1 MKNILIAAVLLFS
14 AGAARAAE
22 ADHFTLRE
30 GEIADITSEVNKLA
44 NEGLGRAI
52 EDLNVA
58 GGCSDAKASEELLY
72 ERLTDI
78 FSNHKKGQLV
88 QTIISGDIPRTVI
101 PLKESIYSEWSIWN
115 GFLLGRK
122 GAAKS
127 PLALFPLIKIGSTV
141 VGVDKLEHMFGMGQR
156 YFKKHYLE
164 ERPLVSVLKSGIFSE
179 KTFLGGNMLATG
191 VFSYADLSANFNGM
205 RFWNHMLQKRDD
217 VLGPQHNAGPYL
229 FCRDGKWVKNEER
242 PIDFRTY
249 VDASMQESM
258 NCSKF
263 ATEGGAQKFQAALA
277 ALQSRDSSRVFTCP
291 ENPGL
296 MAETIKKYEVEIA
309 GDSRGSKVDHWII
322 NREGNGRVSYFNEF

>member
-1 MKNILIAAVLLFS
+1 MRKILIAVAMLFS
-14 AGAARAAE
+14 WSAARAAE
-22 ADHFTLRE
+22 ADHYTLRE
-30 GEIADITSEVNKLA
+30 GQIADITAEVNKLA

-58 GGCSDAKASEELLY
+58 GGCNDSRKSEEQLY
-72 ERLTDI
+72 DRLTDI

-88 QTIISGDIPRTVI
+88 NTILSGDIPRTII

-127 PLALFPLIKIGSTV
+127 PLALFPLIKIGDTV
-141 VGVDKLEHMFGMGQR
+141 VGVDKLEHMFGMGLR
-156 YFKKHYLE
+156 YFKKHHLE
-164 ERPLVSVLKSGIFSE
+164 ERPLVSVLKGGIFSE

-217 VLGPQHNAGPYL
+217 VLGAQHNAGPYL
-229 FCRDGKWVKNEER
+229 VCREGKWAKNEER

-249 VDASMQESM
+249 IDPSMQESM

-263 ATEGGAQKFQAALA
+263 ATSAGARKFQQALA
-277 ALQSRDSSRVFTCP
+277 AMQSRDKSRIFTCP

-296 MAETIKKYEVEIA
+296 MDETAKKYEVEIA
-309 GDSRGSKVDHWII
+309 GDGRGSKVDHWII
-322 NREGNGRVSYFNEF
+322 NREGNATVSYFNEF

>member
-1 MKNILIAAVLLFS
+1 MKNIIATLLMLVS
-14 AGAARAAE
+14 WAPARAAE
-22 ADHFTLRE
+22 ADHFSLPE
-30 GEIADITSEVNKLA
+30 GRIADITAEVNKLA

-52 EDLNVA
+52 DDLNAA
-58 GGCSDAKASEELLY
+58 GGCDDSRKSEELLY
-72 ERLTDI
+72 ERLTDV

-88 QTIISGDIPRTVI
+88 NAIINGDLPRTVI

-127 PLALFPLIKIGSTV
+127 PLALFPLIKIGNTV
-141 VGVDKLEHMFGMGQR
+141 IGVDKLEHMFGMGQL

-164 ERPLVSVLKSGIFSE
+164 ERPLVPVLKNGIFKE

-217 VLGPQHNAGPYL
+217 VLGAQHNAGPYL
-229 FCRDGKWVKNEER
+229 FCREGRWAKNDER

-249 VDASMQESM
+249 IDPTMQESM

-263 ATEGGAQKFQAALA
+263 ATAGGARKFQEGLK
-277 ALQSRDSSRVFTCP
+277 ALQSANKDRAIACP
-291 ENPGL
+291 EDPAL
-296 MAETIKKYEVEIA
+296 LEQAAKKYEVVIA
-309 GDSRGSKVDHWII
+309 DDSRGSKIGHWII
-322 NREGNGRVSYFNEF
+322 NREGNTQVSYFNEF

>member
-1 MKNILIAAVLLFS
+1 MKKILAAILMLV
-14 AGAARAAE
+14 AWGPAMAAE
-22 ADHFTLRE
+22 ADHFTLPE
-30 GEIADITSEVNKLA
+30 GSIADITVAVNTLA

-52 EDLNVA
+52 EDLNAA
-58 GGCSDAKASEELLY
+58 GGCDDSKQSEELLY
-72 ERLTDI
+72 ERLTDV

-88 QTIISGDIPRTVI
+88 NAIIDGTIPRTVI

-127 PLALFPLIKIGSTV
+127 PLALFPLIKIGNVV
-141 VGVDKLEHMFGMGQR
+141 VGVDKLEHMFGMGQI

-164 ERPLVSVLKSGIFSE
+164 DRPLVPVLKNGIFKE

-217 VLGPQHNAGPYL
+217 VLGAQHNAGPYL
-229 FCRDGKWVKNEER
+229 FCREGKWVKNEER

-249 VDASMQESM
+249 VDPTMQESM

-263 ATEGGAQKFQAALA
+263 ATGRGAEKFQAALA
-277 ALQSRDSSRVFTCP
+277 VLQSKDKSRVFSCP
-291 ENPGL
+291 EDPAL
-296 MAETIKKYEVEIA
+296 MAEAVKKYEVEIA

-322 NREGNGRVSYFNEF
+322 NRDGNTKVSYFNEF

>member
-1 MKNILIAAVLLFS
+1 MKKILIAAAVLFS
-14 AGAARAAE
+14 WSAARAAE

-30 GEIADITSEVNKLA
+30 GQIADITAEVNKLA

-52 EDLNVA
+52 EDLNIS
-58 GGCSDAKASEELLY
+58 GTCDDSRASEEQLY
-72 ERLTDI
+72 ERLTEV

-88 QTIISGDIPRTVI
+88 NAIIGGNIPRTII

-127 PLALFPLIKIGSTV
+127 PLALFPLVSIGNTV
-141 VGVDKLEHMFGMGQR
+141 IGVDKLEHMFGMGLR
-156 YFKKHYLE
+156 YFKGHYLNE
-164 ERPLVSVLKSGIFSE
+164 KPLVSVLKGGIFKE

-217 VLGPQHNAGPYL
+217 VLGAQHNAGPYL
-229 FCRDGKWVKNEER
+229 FCREGKWVKNEER

-263 ATEGGAQKFQAALA
+263 ATEGGARKFHAALA
-277 ALQSRDSSRVFTCP
+277 AMQTRDSDRVFSCP
-291 ENPGL
+291 ENPAL
-296 MAETIKKYEVEIA
+296 MDETAKKYEVVIA
-309 GDSRGSKVDHWII
+309 GDSHGTKVDHWII

>member
-1 MKNILIAAVLLFS
+1 MKRFLVTALLLFS

-22 ADHFTLRE
+22 ADHFSLRD
-30 GEIADITSEVNKLA
+30 GEIADITAEVNKLA

-58 GGCSDAKASEELLY
+58 GGCDDSRKSEEQLY
-72 ERLTDI
+72 DRLTDI

-88 QTIISGDIPRTVI
+88 QTILSGDIPRTVI

-127 PLALFPLIKIGSTV
+127 PLALFPLIKIGDTV
-141 VGVDKLEHMFGMGQR
+141 VGVDKLEHMFGMGLR

-164 ERPLVSVLKSGIFSE
+164 ERPLVSVLKGGIFSE

-217 VLGPQHNAGPYL
+217 VLGAQHNAGPYL
-229 FCRDGKWVKNEER
+229 ACRDGKWAKNAER
-242 PIDFRTY
+242 PIDFRIY
-249 VDASMQESM
+249 VDATMQESM

-263 ATEGGAQKFQAALA
+263 ATPGGARKFQEALA
-277 ALQSRDSSRVFTCP
+277 ALQSRDKSRVFTCP

-296 MAETIKKYEVEIA
+296 MDKTAKKYEVEIA
-309 GDSRGSKVDHWII
+309 GDSRGSKVDHWMI
-322 NREGNGRVSYFNEF
+322 NREGNATVSYFNEF

>member
-1 MKNILIAAVLLFS
+1 MKKILAAALLLVS
-14 AGAARAAE
+14 WTPVRAAE
-22 ADHFTLRE
+22 ADHFTLPE
-30 GEIADITSEVNKLA
+30 GQIADITAQVNTLA
-44 NEGLGRAI
+44 NEGLARAI
-52 EDLNVA
+52 EDLNAA
-58 GGCSDAKASEELLY
+58 GGCSDTRESEEQFY
-72 ERLTDI
+72 ERLTDV

-88 QTIISGDIPRTVI
+88 QVIIRGDVPRTVI
-101 PLKESIYSEWSIWN
+101 PLKESVYSEWSIWN

-127 PLALFPLIKIGSTV
+127 PLALFPLVKIGDTT
-141 VGVDKLEHMFGMGQR
+141 VGVDKLEHMFGMGLR

-164 ERPLVSVLKSGIFSE
+164 ERPLVPVLKGGIFKE

-217 VLGPQHNAGPYL
+217 VLGAQHNAGPYAA
-229 FCRDGKWVKNEER
+229 CRDGKWAKNAER

-249 VDASMQESM
+249 VDVTMQESM

-263 ATEGGAQKFQAALA
+263 ATAAGARKFTQALA
-277 ALQSRDSSRVFTCP
+277 TLQERDGSRIFACP

-296 MAETIKKYEVEIA
+296 MDAAAKKYEVEIA
-309 GDSRGSKVDHWII
+309 GDSRGTKVDHWII
-322 NREGNGRVSYFNEF
+322 NREGNGQVSYFNEF

>member
-1 MKNILIAAVLLFS
+1 MKKLLAAIFLILS
-14 AGAARAAE
+14 WTPARAAE
-22 ADHFTLRE
+22 ADHFSLPE
-30 GEIADITSEVNKLA
+30 GQIADITAEVNRLS
-44 NEGLGRAI
+44 NEGLAAAI
-52 EDLNVA
+52 ADLNA
-58 GGCSDAKASEELLY
+58 QGGCDASAKSEEVLY
-72 ERLTDI
+72 ERLTDV

-88 QTIISGDIPRTVI
+88 LSIIHGDLPRTVI
-101 PLKESIYSEWSIWN
+101 PLKESVYSEWSIWN

-127 PLALFPLIKIGSTV
+127 PLALFPLIKIGDTV
-141 VGVDKLEHMFGMGQR
+141 IGVDKLEHMFGMGLR
-156 YFKKHYLE
+156 YFKGHYLE
-164 ERPLVSVLKSGIFSE
+164 EKPLVSVLKGGIFKE

-217 VLGPQHNAGPYL
+217 VLGAQHNAGPYL
-229 FCRDGKWVKNEER
+229 TCQAGKWVKNEER

-249 VDASMQESM
+249 VDATMQESM

-263 ATEGGAQKFQAALA
+263 ATAAGARKFQEALA
-277 ALQSRDSSRVFTCP
+277 ALQSKDKSRVFSCP

-296 MAETIKKYEVEIA
+296 MDETVKKYEVEIA

-322 NREGNGRVSYFNEF
+322 NRDGNGKVSYFNEF

>member
-1 MKNILIAAVLLFS
+1 MRKILIAVAMLFS
-14 AGAARAAE
+14 WSAARAAE
-22 ADHFTLRE
+22 ADHYTLRE
-30 GEIADITSEVNKLA
+30 GQIADITAEVNKLA

-58 GGCSDAKASEELLY
+58 GGCDDSRKSEEQLY
-72 ERLTDI
+72 DRLTDI

-88 QTIISGDIPRTVI
+88 NTILSGDIPRTII

-127 PLALFPLIKIGSTV
+127 PLALFPLIKIGDTV
-141 VGVDKLEHMFGMGQR
+141 VGVDKLEHMFGMGLR
-156 YFKKHYLE
+156 YFKKHHLE
-164 ERPLVSVLKSGIFSE
+164 ERPLVSVLKGGIFSE

-217 VLGPQHNAGPYL
+217 VLGAQHNAGPYL
-229 FCRDGKWVKNEER
+229 VCREGKWAKNAER

-263 ATEGGAQKFQAALA
+263 ATSAGARKFQQALA
-277 ALQSRDSSRVFTCP
+277 AMQSRDKSRIFT
-291 ENPGL
+291 
-296 MAETIKKYEVEIA
+296 
-309 GDSRGSKVDHWII
+309 
-322 NREGNGRVSYFNEF
+322 

>member
-1 MKNILIAAVLLFS
+1 MLFS
-14 AGAARAAE
+14 CSAARAAE
-22 ADHFTLRE
+22 ADHFSLRE
-30 GEIADITSEVNKLA
+30 GQIAEITAEVNKLA
-44 NEGLGRAI
+44 NEGLGKAI
-52 EDLNVA
+52 EDLNA
-58 GGCSDAKASEELLY
+58 SGGCADTRESEELLY
-72 ERLTDI
+72 ERLTDV

-88 QTIISGDIPRTVI
+88 NTIISGDIPRTVI

-127 PLALFPLIKIGSTV
+127 PLALFPLIKIGDTV
-141 VGVDKLEHMFGMGQR
+141 VGVDKLEHMFGMGLR

-217 VLGPQHNAGPYL
+217 VLGAQHNAGPYL
-229 FCRDGKWVKNEER
+229 ACQGGKWVKNEER

-277 ALQSRDSSRVFTCP
+277 AMQTKDKSRIFTCP

-296 MAETIKKYEVEIA
+296 MDQTIKKYEVEIA
-309 GDSRGSKVDHWII
+309 GDSHGSKVDHWII

>member
-1 MKNILIAAVLLFS
+1 MNKILISAILLFS
-14 AGAARAAE
+14 CSAARGAE
-22 ADHFTLRE
+22 ADHFSLRE
-30 GEIADITSEVNKLA
+30 GQIADITSAVNKLA
-44 NEGLGRAI
+44 NDGLGRAI
-52 EDLNVA
+52 EDLNVS
-58 GGCSDAKASEELLY
+58 GGCDDSKKSEELLY
-72 ERLTDI
+72 ERLTDV

-88 QTIISGDIPRTVI
+88 NTIISGEIPRTVI
-101 PLKESIYSEWSIWN
+101 PLKESIYSEWNIWN

-127 PLALFPLIKIGSTV
+127 PLALFPLIKIGDTV
-141 VGVDKLEHMFGMGQR
+141 VGVDKLEHMFGMGLR
-156 YFKKHYLE
+156 YFKGHYLE
-164 ERPLVSVLKSGIFSE
+164 EKPLVSVLKNGIFKE

-217 VLGPQHNAGPYL
+217 VLGAQHNAGPYL
-229 FCRDGKWVKNEER
+229 SCQAGKWVKNEER

-249 VDASMQESM
+249 VDATMQESM

-263 ATEGGAQKFQAALA
+263 ATAGGARKFHEALA
-277 ALQSRDSSRVFTCP
+277 AMQTRDATRVFTCP

-296 MAETIKKYEVEIA
+296 MDETARKYEVEIA

-322 NREGNGRVSYFNEF
+322 NREGNGTVSYFNEF